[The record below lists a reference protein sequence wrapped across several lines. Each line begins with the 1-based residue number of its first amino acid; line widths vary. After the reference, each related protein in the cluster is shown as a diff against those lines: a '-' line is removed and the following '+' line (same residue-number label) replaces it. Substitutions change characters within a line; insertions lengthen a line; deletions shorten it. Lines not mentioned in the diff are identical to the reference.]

1 MALEHDFT
9 LDRGDTSFLV
19 FSSITN
25 LPAGGLN
32 TYGALVFTAKRTKE
46 DADGSAFVQ
55 KTKGSGVS
63 VTVNGNASTPGTLT
77 VQLDA
82 ADLATLPARETT
94 LFYDVQVT
102 DSTQSPH
109 RIYTLAKGKLVVDA
123 DVTQATS

>member
-32 TYGALVFTAKRTKE
+32 AFGAIVFTAKRSKAE
-46 DADGSAFVQ
+46 SDAAAFAQ
-55 KTKGSGVS
+55 KTKASGVS

-94 LFYDVQVT
+94 LFYDLQVT

-123 DVTQATS
+123 DVTQATT